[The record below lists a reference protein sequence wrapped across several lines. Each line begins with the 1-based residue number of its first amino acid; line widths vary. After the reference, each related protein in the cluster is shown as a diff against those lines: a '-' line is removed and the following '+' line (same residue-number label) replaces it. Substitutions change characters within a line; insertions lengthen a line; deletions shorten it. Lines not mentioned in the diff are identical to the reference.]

1 MAHLGPSER
10 LSFGSDSKN
19 LKITNPAVAYCLLPV
34 ACCSGVI
41 LSPRMPTPSITLLL
55 VSAAALTAM
64 PAIQQGPPA
73 GAPTAAPVEIT
84 YCGLKP
90 GRPPLK
96 YMAFKVTI
104 RNSADK
110 PQWFLLPTAL
120 YDKPVAGREDAG
132 VDGIEL
138 SSDAQH
144 QLTVVTFMGTM
155 KLQAEGAGGFRGVLL
170 PAGAVV
176 SLQGFRISYWGEPVS
191 PVSIRVVM
199 ADEITLGGVPVA
211 QWMGKSL
218 LSAKTADV
226 KELVITAS
234 KPTQDLNEL
243 PVEIKKS
250 GEFTIADALAKRCDK
265 NSPR

>member
-1 MAHLGPSER
+1 LFQALY
-10 LSFGSDSKN
+10 F
-19 LKITNPAVAYCLLPV
+19 LL
-34 ACCSGVI
+34 A
-41 LSPRMPTPSITLLL
+41 MPTPSITLLL
-55 VSAAALTAM
+55 VSAAALAAM
-64 PAIQQGPPA
+64 AAIQQDPPA
-73 GAPTAAPVEIT
+73 GASTAAPVEIT

-110 PQWFLLPTAL
+110 QQWFLLPAAL
-120 YDKPVAGREDAG
+120 YDKPVARREDAG
-132 VDGIEL
+132 IDGIEL
-138 SSDAQH
+138 FSDAEH
-144 QLTVVTFMGTM
+144 QVTVVTFMGTM
-155 KLQAEGAGGFRGVLL
+155 KLQPEGAGGFKGVLL

-176 SLQGFRISYWGEPVS
+176 SIQGFGISYWGEPAS
-191 PVSIRVVM
+191 PVPVKVVM
-199 ADEITLGGVPVA
+199 ADEITLSGVPVA
-211 QWMGKSL
+211 KWMGKSL

-226 KELVITAS
+226 KDLVRAGS
-234 KPTQDLNEL
+234 KSTQDLKEL